1 MDRKQPKA
9 AALKYKQSDGSAPRI
24 VAKGS
29 GNVAQKIID
38 LAKTHGIPIKEDKQ
52 LVEILSAL
60 DLYQEIPQELYKAVA
75 EILAFIYSLSKKKPP
90 APPPTPL

>member
-1 MDRKQPKA
+1 MEGKRQKA
-9 AALKYKQSDGSAPRI
+9 AALRYKQTDGAAPRV

-29 GNVAQKIID
+29 GEIAQKILD

-75 EILAFIYSLSKKKPP
+75 EILAFIYSLSKKK
-90 APPPTPL
+90 LI